1 MANLT
6 LGHLELGCF
15 LQFDRK
21 PFQHA
26 FLMNKSDAAAT
37 FTESQK
43 RDIGEEAYFALNLL
57 GLCFRRYVNL
67 GLAEGL
73 LHEITQKILAL

>member
-1 MANLT
+1 
-6 LGHLELGCF
+6 
-15 LQFDRK
+15 
-21 PFQHA
+21 
-26 FLMNKSDAAAT
+26 MNESDAAAT

-67 GLAEGL
+67 GLAAEGL
-73 LHEITQKILAL
+73 LHEITQKY